1 MRNDLTLRQACQL
14 LAQQDNLGITTHI
27 HPDGD
32 TIGSAAA
39 LCRMLRKLGKTCFV
53 MRPEKVSDKYAF
65 LLDGLT
71 SPDDFTPAFL
81 VSVDTASDAR
91 LEYKATPP
99 HLAIDHHRVCT
110 ITAPNRLIQSSDA
123 ACGQI
128 VFDMLA
134 EFNMVPDNDIATAIY
149 VAISTDTGCF
159 KFSNTTSKTHII
171 AANLIECGVDTAGL
185 NYQLFMIKSKTR
197 FLVERELNENLNF
210 HYDNR
215 VCVVHICLEMAQRL
229 SATDDDLDNMT
240 QLTQQ
245 VEGVEIGVL
254 IRQISPGECKIS
266 LRSQN
271 IFDVS
276 AICAGFGGGG
286 HKNAAGYTAFS
297 SIEEAEKQLIERLG
311 AFYA

>member
-1 MRNDLTLRQACQL
+1 MRNNITIRQTCQL
-14 LAQQDNLGITTHI
+14 LAQRDNIGITTHI
-27 HPDGD
+27 TPDGD

-53 MRPEKVSDKYAF
+53 MRPEKVSEKYAF
-65 LLDGLT
+65 LLDGLIAQ
-71 SPDDFTPAFL
+71 PEFVPVFL

-91 LEYKATPP
+91 LEYKAIPP

-128 VFDMLA
+128 IFDMLA
-134 EFNMVPDNDIATAIY
+134 EFNMVPDKDIATAIY

-171 AANLIECGVDTAGL
+171 AANLIECGVDAASL

-197 FLVERELNENLNF
+197 FLVERELNDNLNF
-210 HYDNR
+210 YYNNR
-215 VCVVHICLEMAQRL
+215 VCVVHICLEMIARL
-229 SATDDDLDNMT
+229 SAMDDDLDNMT

-254 IRQISPGECKIS
+254 MRQLSAGECKVS
-266 LRSQN
+266 LRSQDL
-271 IFDVS
+271 IDVS
-276 AICAGFGGGG
+276 EICAEFGGGG

-297 SIEEAEKQLIERLG
+297 SIEQAEKQLIERLG